1 MKSLVLIS
9 AISALLMACDT
20 ADAPEQLV
28 DSLPD
33 QALLE
38 IALPG
43 ETLELEA
50 APLAVIE
57 APLLGQRS
65 GLRDLTRGVRTYLT
79 TTIGQLLEH
88 LERVTASR
96 PFSERADRALWKVRA
111 PDGLREYGVT
121 LRRLDNGQVSVSGWL
136 RPLRDRERP
145 WRFLFAGTLQ
155 DDSDTGTARGALHID
170 LDNDLSPRSRG
181 KMLVLWSAVGRGEGQ
196 RRLIEV
202 VLFDGTPDDEA
213 VSRLTRTFRY
223 EDGPDGGLLAFDAGE
238 LNVHLSGDRPGKERV
253 RVAARW
259 NPAGAF
265 RADYA
270 AIGPEVKR
278 DGFRVLLGGECWNA
292 PDPTVLYEQ
301 RLAVPTDDRPPLSL
315 FERGDPSACPFPDQD
330 VPIVPAPGAAP
341 STPPRPSDLDTL
353 PVE

>member
-1 MKSLVLIS
+1 MKRLVL
-9 AISALLMACDT
+9 ISALLMACDT
-20 ADAPEQLV
+20 AEAPDPLV

-38 IALPG
+38 ITLPG
-43 ETLELEA
+43 ESLDLEL
-50 APLAVIE
+50 APLEVIE

-79 TTIGQLLEH
+79 TTIGHLLEH

-96 PFSERADRALWKVRA
+96 PFAESAERTLWKVRA
-111 PDGLREYGVT
+111 PDGLREYGVA
-121 LRRLDNGQVSVSGWL
+121 LRRVDDGRVSVSGWL
-136 RPLRDRERP
+136 RPLRDREPP
-145 WRFLFAGTLQ
+145 WRFLFAGTIQ
-155 DDSDTGTARGALHID
+155 NDAANTSRGALHID

-181 KMLVLWSAVGRGEGQ
+181 KMLVLWSVVGTGSTQ

-238 LNVHLSGDRPGKERV
+238 LNVHLTADRQGKERV
-253 RVAARW
+253 RVATRW

-278 DGFRVLLGGECWNA
+278 DGLRVLLGGECWRA
-292 PDPTVLYEQ
+292 PDPSVLYEQ
-301 RLAVPTDDRPPLSL
+301 RLAVPVDDRPPLTL
-315 FERGDPSACPFPDQD
+315 FERGDASACPFPEQD
-330 VPIVPAPGAAP
+330 VPIVAAPGAAP
-341 STPPRPSDLDTL
+341 ATPPRPSDLDTL
-353 PVE
+353 PVD

>member
-1 MKSLVLIS
+1 MLVSLLV
-9 AISALLMACDT
+9 ACDG
-20 ADAPEQLV
+20 ADSAPEPELV
-28 DSLPD
+28 DALPD

-38 IALPG
+38 ITLPG
-43 ETLELEA
+43 EMLDLTA
-50 APLAVIE
+50 APLAFIE
-57 APLLGQRS
+57 GPLIGQRS

-88 LERVTASR
+88 LERITATR
-96 PFSERADRALWKVRA
+96 PFAESTERTLWKVRA
-111 PDGLREYGVT
+111 PDGQREYGVT
-121 LRRLDNGQVSVSGWL
+121 LRRLDDGRVSVSGWL
-136 RPLRDRERP
+136 RPLRDRVTP
-145 WRFLFAGTLQ
+145 WRFLFAGTIQ
-155 DDSDTGTARGALHID
+155 SDPDLNTSRGALHID

-181 KMLVLWSAVGRGEGQ
+181 KMLVLYSVVGSGPTQ

-202 VLFDGTPDDEA
+202 VVFDGTPDDEA

-238 LNVHLSGDRPGKERV
+238 LDVHNGHLATDRPGKERV
-253 RVAARW
+253 RVATRW

-278 DGFRVLLGGECWNA
+278 DGLRVLLGGECWQA
-292 PDPTVLYEQ
+292 PDPAILYEQ
-301 RLAVPTDDRPPLSL
+301 RLAVPADDRPPLTL
-315 FERGDPSACPFPDQD
+315 FERGDATACPFPDQD

-341 STPPRPSDLDTL
+341 TPPPRPSDLDTL
-353 PVE
+353 PFA